1 MKVIAGADDC
11 SLGGVGAG
19 TGRARGLPTRPTR
32 EPGRGRHLLPLTQP
46 KRSPR
51 LPIGARTTHR
61 PAADTTS
68 SRHGWDPRLSR
79 HGCCRAQVI
88 EIYGSRN
95 LSLIFG
101 GVEPSEVLML
111 LPVGRHRA
119 GRTRHGLI
127 QRMAP
132 RLGELRAAREI
143 ASPVVVEPILAG
155 LEALDHGMSRLPA
168 VCAGVLARR
177 VVTAADV
184 AARRATQE
192 VKPPAGLGAGQ
203 TLCAPTTARWHI
215 GVDVVG

>member
-1 MKVIAGADDC
+1 MD
-11 SLGGVGAG
+11 G
-19 TGRARGLPTRPTR
+19 TCY
-32 EPGRGRHLLPLTQP
+32 
-46 KRSPR
+46 RSPSRNGRRACR
-51 LPIGARTTHR
+51 LAPERRIGQLLT
-61 PAADTTS
+61 
-68 SRHGWDPRLSR
+68 RLHPDMGGIR
-79 HGCCRAQVI
+79 GFLDMDVVEPQVI

-101 GVEPSEVLML
+101 GVEPSEVQML

-184 AARRATQE
+184 AARRATPE